1 MKYYYIM
8 IYYIR
13 PNINGFFF
21 HLHVSFFFFFLL
33 QLLFF
38 FSTLPSVFQY
48 GTVGRLNVG
57 LSRIISRVDYLYTK
71 CNFLCM
77 ILYMFVKGL

>member
-1 MKYYYIM
+1 MKYSCIK

-21 HLHVSFFFFFLL
+21 HLHVSFLFLTASSIFF
-33 QLLFF
+33 
-38 FSTLPSVFQY
+38 Y
-48 GTVGRLNVG
+48 IAYIVGRLNVG
-57 LSRIISRVDYLYTK
+57 LSRIIKVDYLYTK

-77 ILYMFVKGL
+77 ILYIFVKGCECIWLVY

>member
-1 MKYYYIM
+1 MD
-8 IYYIR
+8 
-13 PNINGFFF
+13 FFF
-21 HLHVSFFFFFLL
+21 HLHVSFFFFTTAS
-33 QLLFF
+33 FF

>member
-1 MKYYYIM
+1 MD
-8 IYYIR
+8 
-13 PNINGFFF
+13 FFSICMF
-21 HLHVSFFFFFLL
+21 LFLFFYCSFY
-33 QLLFF
+33 FF
-38 FSTLPSVFQY
+38 FSTLPSVFKC

-77 ILYMFVKGL
+77 ILYIFVKGCDCFWLVY

>member
-1 MKYYYIM
+1 MD
-8 IYYIR
+8 
-13 PNINGFFF
+13 FFF
-21 HLHVSFFFFFLL
+21 HLHVSFLFFFFTAASI
-33 QLLFF
+33 FF
-38 FSTLPSVFQY
+38 PTLPSVFKC

-77 ILYMFVKGL
+77 ILYIFVKG